1 MPDAPHQDIAIEK
14 FGPASSLSL
23 RPLTERAPEA
33 TEVTIAVAYSGVN
46 FADVQ
51 MRIGL
56 YPDAPKKPFVPG
68 YEVSGTVT
76 AVGAKVTTLAVGDA
90 VIAGTYFGGYASSV
104 TIPAHQAFKLPARYD
119 LAAGAALPV
128 AYFTAQLAVFEM
140 ARVRRGD
147 RVLIECGTGGVG
159 VIATQMAL
167 HAGAEV
173 TGLTTSPH
181 KKPFIESLGATAH
194 TLDEFR
200 ADDTLRGYD
209 FILNSSGG
217 GSVNWQRA
225 RLRMTGRMVCIGMS
239 SALADGKRNYWKIVK
254 ALISMPRISIFKLFD
269 ANTGIYALNAL
280 HVLRDPIW
288 IAKLTASLSTVE
300 AMGLAPH
307 VGKVFDASDVASAH
321 AFLETKQATGKV
333 LLRWPGAPAAGNSSG
348 GLTDQ
353 AS

>member
-1 MPDAPHQDIAIEK
+1 
-14 FGPASSLSL
+14 
-23 RPLTERAPEA
+23 
-33 TEVTIAVAYSGVN
+33 
-46 FADVQ
+46 
-51 MRIGL
+51 
-56 YPDAPKKPFVPG
+56 
-68 YEVSGTVT
+68 
-76 AVGAKVTTLAVGDA
+76 
-90 VIAGTYFGGYASSV
+90 
-104 TIPAHQAFKLPARYD
+104 
-119 LAAGAALPV
+119 
-128 AYFTAQLAVFEM
+128 
-140 ARVRRGD
+140 
-147 RVLIECGTGGVG
+147 VLIECGTGGVG
-159 VIATQMAL
+159 VVATQMTL
-167 HAGAEV
+167 HAGAKV

-181 KKPFIESLGATAH
+181 KKPFIESLGATAF